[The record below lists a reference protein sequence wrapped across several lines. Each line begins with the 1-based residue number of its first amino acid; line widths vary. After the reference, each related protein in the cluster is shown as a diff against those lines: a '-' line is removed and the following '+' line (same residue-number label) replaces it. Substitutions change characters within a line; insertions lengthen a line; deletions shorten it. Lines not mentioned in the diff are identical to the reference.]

1 MENKIRRG
9 DIYYIDKYPTIGSE
23 QQAGRP
29 AIIVSNEKNNQ
40 HSSTVEVVY
49 LTTQPKADLP
59 THVTISSA
67 PRESIAL
74 CEQVTSVS
82 VDRIGDKMGRLS
94 DREMTQ
100 VDIALLVS
108 LDLTMGETGKTAG
121 GGHSKPDKK
130 VDTHQPDGG
139 VIIALTAERD
149 TYRAMYESLLER
161 VLRGVKA

>member
-1 MENKIRRG
+1 MESKIRRG

-82 VDRIGDKMGRLS
+82 VDRIGDKMGRLTN
-94 DREMTQ
+94 REMTQ

-121 GGHSKPDKK
+121 GGGTLKPIKRWRP
-130 VDTHQPDGG
+130 TSRM
-139 VIIALTAERD
+139 AA
-149 TYRAMYESLLER
+149 
-161 VLRGVKA
+161 

>member
-59 THVTISSA
+59 THVTVSSA

>member
-82 VDRIGDKMGRLS
+82 VDRIGEKMGRLS

-121 GGHSKPDKK
+121 GGHSEHNEKEEA
-130 VDTHQPDGG
+130 VQPDGG

-149 TYRAMYESLLER
+149 TYRAMYESLLEK

>member
-1 MENKIRRG
+1 MDIKRG
-9 DIYYIDKYPTIGSE
+9 DIYYIGKYPTIGSE

-49 LTTQPKADLP
+49 LTTQPKVDLP
-59 THVTISSA
+59 THVTIYSA
-67 PRESIAL
+67 PRESTAL

-82 VDRIGDKMGRLS
+82 VDRIGDKMGRLT

-108 LDLTMGETGKTAG
+108 LDLTIGETGKTAG
-121 GGHSKPDKK
+121 GGHSEPDKK
-130 VDTHQPDGG
+130 VEAHQPDGS

-149 TYRAMYESLLER
+149 TYRAMYESLLEKI
-161 VLRGVKA
+161 LRGVTA

>member
-1 MENKIRRG
+1 MDIKRG
-9 DIYYIDKYPTIGSE
+9 DIYYIGKYPTIGSE

-82 VDRIGDKMGRLS
+82 VDRIGDKMGRLTN
-94 DREMTQ
+94 REMTQ

-121 GGHSKPDKK
+121 G
-130 VDTHQPDGG
+130 
-139 VIIALTAERD
+139 AL
-149 TYRAMYESLLER
+149 
-161 VLRGVKA
+161 

>member
-1 MENKIRRG
+1 MDIKRG
-9 DIYYIDKYPTIGSE
+9 DIYYIGKYPTIGSE

-29 AIIVSNEKNNQ
+29 AIIVSSEKNNQ

-82 VDRIGDKMGRLS
+82 VDRIGEKMGRLS

-121 GGHSKPDKK
+121 GHSEHNEKEEA
-130 VDTHQPDGG
+130 VQPDGG

-149 TYRAMYESLLER
+149 TYRAMYESLLEK

>member
-1 MENKIRRG
+1 MDIKRG
-9 DIYYIDKYPTIGSE
+9 DIYYIDKYPTTGSE

-40 HSSTVEVVY
+40 HSATVEVVY

-59 THVTISSA
+59 THVTINSA

-82 VDRIGDKMGRLS
+82 VDRIGDKMGRLTK
-94 DREMTQ
+94 REMTQ

-108 LDLTMGETGKTAG
+108 LDLTMEEAGKTAG
-121 GGHSKPDKK
+121 GGGCSEHDEN
-130 VDTHQPDGG
+130 VEAVQPEGG

-149 TYRAMYESLLER
+149 TYRAMYESLLEK

>member
-1 MENKIRRG
+1 MESEIRRG

-40 HSSTVEVVY
+40 HSATVEVVY
-49 LTTQPKADLP
+49 LTTKPKADLP

-82 VDRIGDKMGRLS
+82 VDRIGDKAGRLTR
-94 DREMTQ
+94 REMTQ

-108 LDLTMGETGKTAG
+108 LDLTMEEAGKTAG
-121 GGHSKPDKK
+121 GRSEHNGNVEDI
-130 VDTHQPDGG
+130 QPEGG

-149 TYRAMYESLLER
+149 TYRAMYESLLEK

>member
-1 MENKIRRG
+1 MESEIRRG

-40 HSSTVEVVY
+40 HSATVEVVY

-67 PRESIAL
+67 PRSSIAL

-82 VDRIGDKMGRLS
+82 IDRIGDKVGRLTK
-94 DREMTQ
+94 REMTQ
-100 VDIALLVS
+100 VDIALLIS
-108 LDLTMGETGKTAG
+108 LDLTMEETGKIAG
-121 GGHSKPDKK
+121 GGCSEHNGNADAGPS
-130 VDTHQPDGG
+130 DGG

-149 TYRAMYESLLER
+149 TYKAMYESLLEKI
-161 VLRGVKA
+161 LGGVKV

>member
-1 MENKIRRG
+1 MDIKRG
-9 DIYYIDKYPTIGSE
+9 DIYYIGKYPTIGSE

-29 AIIVSNEKNNQ
+29 AIIVSSEKNNQ

-59 THVTISSA
+59 THVTINSA

-82 VDRIGDKMGRLS
+82 VDRIGDKMGQLTK
-94 DREMTQ
+94 REMAQ

-108 LDLTMGETGKTAG
+108 LDLTMEEAGKTAG
-121 GGHSKPDKK
+121 GGVLNTMKMWRPS
-130 VDTHQPDGG
+130 
-139 VIIALTAERD
+139 
-149 TYRAMYESLLER
+149 SL
-161 VLRGVKA
+161 KAA

>member
-1 MENKIRRG
+1 MEIEIKRG
-9 DIYYIDKYPTIGSE
+9 DIFYIDKHPVVGSE

-29 AIIVSNEKNNQ
+29 AIIVSNDKNNR

-49 LTTQPKADLP
+49 LTTQPKVELP
-59 THVTISSA
+59 THVNISSA
-67 PRESIAL
+67 PRQSVAL
-74 CEQVTSVS
+74 CEQVTSIS
-82 VDRIGDKMGRLS
+82 VDRIGDKVGRLTQ
-94 DREMTQ
+94 REMTQ

-121 GGHSKPDKK
+121 GCSEHNEK
-130 VDTHQPDGG
+130 VEAVQPEGG

-149 TYRAMYESLLER
+149 TYRAMYESLLEK

>member
-1 MENKIRRG
+1 MDIKRG
-9 DIYYIDKYPTIGSE
+9 DIYYIDKYPTTGSE

-40 HSSTVEVVY
+40 HSATVEVVY

-59 THVTISSA
+59 THVTINSA

-82 VDRIGDKMGRLS
+82 VDRIGDKMGRLTK
-94 DREMTQ
+94 REMTQ

-108 LDLTMGETGKTAG
+108 LDLTMEEAGKTAG
-121 GGHSKPDKK
+121 GCSEHDEN
-130 VDTHQPDGG
+130 VEAVQPEGG

-149 TYRAMYESLLER
+149 TYRAMYESLLEK

>member
-1 MENKIRRG
+1 MDIKRG
-9 DIYYIDKYPTIGSE
+9 DIYYIDKYPTTGSE

-40 HSSTVEVVY
+40 HSATVEVVY

-59 THVTISSA
+59 THVTINSA

-82 VDRIGDKMGRLS
+82 VDRIGDKMGQLTK
-94 DREMTQ
+94 REMAQ

-108 LDLTMGETGKTAG
+108 LDLTMEEAGKTAG
-121 GGHSKPDKK
+121 GGCSEHDENVES
-130 VDTHQPDGG
+130 VQPEGG

-149 TYRAMYESLLER
+149 TYRAMYESLLEK

>member
-1 MENKIRRG
+1 MECEIKRG
-9 DIYYIDKYPTIGSE
+9 DIYYISKYPTIGSE

-40 HSSTVEVVY
+40 HSATVEVVY

-59 THVTISSA
+59 THVTINSA

-82 VDRIGDKMGRLS
+82 VDRIGDKMGQLTK
-94 DREMTQ
+94 REMAQ

-108 LDLTMGETGKTAG
+108 LDLTMEEAGKTAG
-121 GGHSKPDKK
+121 GGVLNTMKMWRPS
-130 VDTHQPDGG
+130 
-139 VIIALTAERD
+139 
-149 TYRAMYESLLER
+149 SL
-161 VLRGVKA
+161 KAA

>member
-1 MENKIRRG
+1 MESKIRRG

-82 VDRIGDKMGRLS
+82 VDRIGDKMGRLTN
-94 DREMTQ
+94 REMTQ

-121 GGHSKPDKK
+121 GGCSEHNEK
-130 VDTHQPDGG
+130 VEAVQPEGG

-149 TYRAMYESLLER
+149 TYRAMYESLLEK

>member
-1 MENKIRRG
+1 MEIEIKRG
-9 DIYYIDKYPTIGSE
+9 DIFYIDKHPVVGSE

-29 AIIVSNEKNNQ
+29 AIIVSNEKNNR

-49 LTTQPKADLP
+49 LTTQPKVELP
-59 THVTISSA
+59 THVNISSA
-67 PRESIAL
+67 PRQSVAL
-74 CEQVTSVS
+74 CEQVTSIS
-82 VDRIGDKMGRLS
+82 VDRIGDKVGRLTQ
-94 DREMTQ
+94 REMTQ

-121 GGHSKPDKK
+121 GGCSEHNEK
-130 VDTHQPDGG
+130 VEAVQPEGG

>member
-1 MENKIRRG
+1 M
-9 DIYYIDKYPTIGSE
+9 
-23 QQAGRP
+23 
-29 AIIVSNEKNNQ
+29 
-40 HSSTVEVVY
+40 VY

-82 VDRIGDKMGRLS
+82 VDRIGEKMGRLS

-121 GGHSKPDKK
+121 GGTREHNEKEEA
-130 VDTHQPDGG
+130 VQPDGG

>member
-1 MENKIRRG
+1 MDIKRG

-121 GGHSKPDKK
+121 GHSKPDKK

-149 TYRAMYESLLER
+149 TYRAMCESLLER

>member
-59 THVTISSA
+59 THVTSVRRPVSPSPCANRSHPSA
-67 PRESIAL
+67 S
-74 CEQVTSVS
+74 
-82 VDRIGDKMGRLS
+82 
-94 DREMTQ
+94 
-100 VDIALLVS
+100 
-108 LDLTMGETGKTAG
+108 TGSAIRWA
-121 GGHSKPDKK
+121 D
-130 VDTHQPDGG
+130 
-139 VIIALTAERD
+139 
-149 TYRAMYESLLER
+149 
-161 VLRGVKA
+161 

>member
-1 MENKIRRG
+1 MDIKRG
-9 DIYYIDKYPTIGSE
+9 DIYYIAKYPTIGSE

-40 HSSTVEVVY
+40 HSATVEVVY

-74 CEQVTSVS
+74 CEQVTTVS
-82 VDRIGDKMGRLS
+82 VDRIGDKMGRLTN
-94 DREMTQ
+94 REMTR
-100 VDIALLVS
+100 VDIGLLVS

-121 GGHSKPDKK
+121 GGRSEHSENAEAD
-130 VDTHQPDGG
+130 QPDGG
-139 VIIALTAERD
+139 IIIAITAERD
-149 TYRAMYESLLER
+149 TYRAMYESLLEK